1 MNKHKH
7 IKYLQC
13 RRKLLVS
20 QAAAQRTE
28 LCSIGL
34 ILETRWRRID
44 TALTIVRRIRAHPVL
59 AVAGA
64 ALLFPA
70 PLNKL
75 IFWGTRLLAA
85 WKVFSQVRQHWQVSR

>member
-7 IKYLQC
+7 IEYLQY

-20 QAAAQRTE
+20 LAAAQRTE

-59 AVAGA
+59 AAAGA
-64 ALLFPA
+64 TLLLHA

-75 IFWGTRLLAA
+75 IFWATRLLAA
-85 WKVFSQVRQHWQVSR
+85 WKVFGQVRQHWQVK